1 MNSFRFKENFLLG
14 VSTASTQIEGGE
26 VDNNWQEL
34 YNLGLIN
41 DNTSPSVADDHYNRW
56 EEDTNLLKEMG
67 MEIYRCGFEWARI
80 EPKMGE
86 YDEEVIGRYR
96 KEIELIISKGIKPL
110 ITLHHFS
117 NPMWFERLGG
127 FTKKENVQ
135 YFLDYAKKIIEAFG
149 DIISDYVTVNEP
161 NVYAS
166 TSFMFGDWYPNHKKF
181 GETFE
186 VISNLAYVH
195 IELYKYIHEYREN
208 KGYGESFVS
217 FANHV
222 RVFDPASSKY
232 TKTAKLIER
241 LYEKSMSKAFYL
253 GKFEW
258 PLKNNFKV
266 PEGEYADYIGINYY
280 SRSYISGFTD
290 GAKPNTPKNDLG
302 WEIYPNGI
310 VRATQKQ
317 YNLLKRPIWVTENGT
332 CDANDKFRCKYLY
345 DHLKA
350 MHDSKLPFMRYYHW
364 CFLDNWEWK
373 EGQSARFGLVH
384 NNYETQERTIKKS
397 GKFFMEM
404 INYHG
409 VTSKMYE
416 EYVQNE
422 EYNIK

>member
-1 MNSFRFKENFLLG
+1 
-14 VSTASTQIEGGE
+14 
-26 VDNNWQEL
+26 
-34 YNLGLIN
+34 
-41 DNTSPSVADDHYNRW
+41 
-56 EEDTNLLKEMG
+56 
-67 MEIYRCGFEWARI
+67 
-80 EPKMGE
+80 
-86 YDEEVIGRYR
+86 
-96 KEIELIISKGIKPL
+96 
-110 ITLHHFS
+110 
-117 NPMWFERLGG
+117 
-127 FTKKENVQ
+127 
-135 YFLDYAKKIIEAFG
+135 
-149 DIISDYVTVNEP
+149 
-161 NVYAS
+161 
-166 TSFMFGDWYPNHKKF
+166 
-181 GETFE
+181 
-186 VISNLAYVH
+186 
-195 IELYKYIHEYREN
+195 
-208 KGYGESFVS
+208 
-217 FANHV
+217 
-222 RVFDPASSKY
+222 
-232 TKTAKLIER
+232 
-241 LYEKSMSKAFYL
+241 
-253 GKFEW
+253 
-258 PLKNNFKV
+258 
-266 PEGEYADYIGINYY
+266 
-280 SRSYISGFTD
+280 
-290 GAKPNTPKNDLG
+290 G